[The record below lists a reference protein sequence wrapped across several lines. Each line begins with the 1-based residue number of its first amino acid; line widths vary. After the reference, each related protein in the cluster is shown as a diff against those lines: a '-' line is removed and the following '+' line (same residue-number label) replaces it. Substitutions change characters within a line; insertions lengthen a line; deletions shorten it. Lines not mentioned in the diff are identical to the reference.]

1 MIMTVNGSIEK
12 SLKESFLN
20 PQRFLLA
27 VSGGPDSQ
35 ALLKA
40 FPHVAKKLGHEVVV
54 AVGVNHGI
62 RPEADSE
69 LQLAEEL
76 SRSIGVTFET
86 RRIQIEPGGNIQAR
100 ARDGRYAALHDAA
113 NEWGAGQIVTAHH
126 SDDRAETV
134 LLRLLRASGAGS
146 LAVLPS
152 LSGRVF
158 RPLLR
163 VRRSALLAYCG
174 VHGLQYATDPSN
186 ANERY
191 TRVWLRQTV
200 LPLLR
205 ERFPDVDDKLNL
217 VADDMLRVVGVLND
231 LDQVSDP
238 GSNGR
243 GQKEVA

>member
-1 MIMTVNGSIEK
+1 MTVNGSIEK
-12 SLKESFLN
+12 SLKESFSN
-20 PQRFLLA
+20 PQKFVLA

-40 FPHVAKKLGHEVVV
+40 FPHVAKKLGHEVVA

-69 LQLAEEL
+69 LQLAEKL
-76 SRSIGVTFET
+76 SRSLGITYET
-86 RRIQIEPGGNIQAR
+86 RRIQVEPGGNIQAR
-100 ARDGRYAALHDAA
+100 ARDGRYTELYDARIRY
-113 NEWGAGQIVTAHH
+113 GADWVVTAHH

-146 LAVLPS
+146 LAVLPP

-163 VRRSALLAYCG
+163 VSRSALAAYCG
-174 VHGLQYATDPSN
+174 VHRLEAATDPSN
-186 ANERY
+186 SNDRY

-238 GSNGR
+238 GSDGR